1 MGVITVFSTL
11 ANLTVTPSLFAAT
24 PDGAAQFINLIKNGT
39 AILASVGGT
48 LAIGY
53 LVYGGIL
60 YITSGGD
67 VQHHDK
73 AKNVLKHAVIGLV
86 IVIGATAIGTLI
98 STLATNA
105 FGS

>member
-1 MGVITVFSTL
+1 MGVMTVFSTL
-11 ANLTVTPSLFAAT
+11 ASIKGAPALFAAT
-24 PDGAAQFINLIKNGT
+24 TGADQFINLIKNGT

-48 LAIGY
+48 LAIAY

-86 IVIGATAIGTLI
+86 IVIGATAAGTLV
-98 STLATNA
+98 ATVANSA